1 MSSGAEREALL
12 DLVGVLVL
20 SLCILRSI
28 SLLNSSPLLSFSPGF
43 TGPGNR
49 SASVRASLPLLL
61 VGASPT
67 RRSLLRRDCVDRR
80 SPFFPFFPLFFF
92 FGMPKAS
99 RRGVNRSLSQGE
111 ARGRPQP
118 CYIERLRMWRVVD
131 RSLEPYG
138 DGETDGKG
146 NSALN
151 ELLLSTSKKKRYNIN
166 VTRSRNMTN
175 ALTMRIAF

>member
-1 MSSGAEREALL
+1 MVEELW
-12 DLVGVLVL
+12 
-20 SLCILRSI
+20 
-28 SLLNSSPLLSFSPGF
+28 
-43 TGPGNR
+43 
-49 SASVRASLPLLL
+49 
-61 VGASPT
+61 
-67 RRSLLRRDCVDRR
+67 LLRRVVDR
-80 SPFFPFFPLFFF
+80 
-92 FGMPKAS
+92 
-99 RRGVNRSLSQGE
+99 SL
-111 ARGRPQP
+111 
-118 CYIERLRMWRVVD
+118 ERLKLWRVVD